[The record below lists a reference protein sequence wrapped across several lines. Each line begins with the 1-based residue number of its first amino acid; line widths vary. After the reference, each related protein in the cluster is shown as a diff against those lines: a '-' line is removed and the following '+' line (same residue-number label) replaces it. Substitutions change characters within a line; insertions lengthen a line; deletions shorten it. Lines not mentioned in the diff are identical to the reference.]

1 MSNEL
6 NEVILKKEVNMN
18 GITELGNQEF
28 QAWKKLNIGSY
39 ESRKSN
45 LGEDSSEE
53 IFLKEDEKQRTN
65 K

>member
-28 QAWKKLNIGSY
+28 QA
-39 ESRKSN
+39 
-45 LGEDSSEE
+45 
-53 IFLKEDEKQRTN
+53 
-65 K
+65 